1 MRAFL
6 TGAAGFVGG
15 FLARHLEACGD
26 EVAALA
32 PGVDVRDGER
42 VAAALAEAAPE
53 VVYHLAALTHVGR
66 SWAAPEETFSVNALG
81 TLSLLEA
88 ARQLVVPPSVVLV
101 SSSEVYGSGD
111 GSPLPESSPLVP
123 VSPYAASK
131 VAAEYLGVQAVAGR
145 GLRVVRAR
153 PFNHVGPGQSEAF
166 VVSALARRI
175 AEAEQAGGGIVRVGN
190 LSPRRDV
197 TDVRDVVRAYR
208 LLAERGVAGE
218 VYNVCG
224 GQALAVSELLER
236 LVELARCPIEVVPDP
251 ALARPVDV
259 PVLLGDPTRLT
270 ELTGWSPVTGIDQTL
285 ADVLEHW
292 RSEVKAGAAGA
303 GATGGP
309 EPPQR
314 SLS

>member
-6 TGAAGFVGG
+6 TGAGGFVGG

-32 PGVDVRDGER
+32 PGVDVRDGDR
-42 VAAALAEAAPE
+42 VEAALAEAAPE

-66 SWAAPEETFSVNALG
+66 SWAAPAETFSVNALG
-81 TLSLLEA
+81 TLNLLEA
-88 ARQLVVPPSVVLV
+88 ARQLETPPSVVLV

-111 GSPLPESSPLVP
+111 GSPLGEDSPLVP

-131 VAAEYLGVQAVAGR
+131 VAAEFLGVQAMVGR
-145 GLRVVRAR
+145 GLRVIRAR
-153 PFNHVGPGQSEAF
+153 PFNHVGPGQSDAF

-175 AEAEQAGGGIVRVGN
+175 AEAELAGGGVVRVGN
-190 LSPRRDV
+190 LSPRRDFS
-197 TDVRDVVRAYR
+197 DVRDVVRAYR

-218 VYNVCG
+218 AYNVCG
-224 GQALAVSELLER
+224 GRALAISELLDR
-236 LVELARCPIEVVPDP
+236 LVRLARCPIEIVADP

-259 PVLLGDPTRLT
+259 PVLVGDPTRLVG
-270 ELTGWSPVTGIDQTL
+270 LTGWSPEHELDRTL

-292 RSEVKAGAAGA
+292 RSAVTSTAGA
-303 GATGGP
+303 
-309 EPPQR
+309 
-314 SLS
+314 